1 MTPGWKT
8 CIVPQF
14 TSFLL
19 LMDQGNICPQNEYL
33 SKSCGVGILFC
44 FCGFVGF
51 FKIPLKTQRHNLC
64 VRLMFIQWPFDQR
77 PCCSAVL

>member
-33 SKSCGVGILFC
+33 SKLCGLGVFVLLVW
-44 FCGFVGF
+44 FVGVF
-51 FKIPLKTQRHNLC
+51 
-64 VRLMFIQWPFDQR
+64 
-77 PCCSAVL
+77 